1 MQKVKRQIFFLLTI
15 LVSVILMGTFGYY
28 FVESW
33 NFSDSLFMTII
44 TMSTVGYGEVN
55 PLSENGKIFT
65 IALNL
70 IGIGLYSYSFFAI
83 MSLVSSGHVRKML
96 RRSKMDK
103 LISQISDHYIIC
115 GVGETGKY
123 IMKELENTGKDFV
136 LIEKDEDSIR
146 QLGEKGLLYLEGDS
160 HDENILKAAG
170 IERAKG
176 IFCTLPDDKENIFL
190 VLSAKEL
197 NEDIRIISKCVGEQ
211 SEKKFYRA
219 GAFKVIYQN
228 RIGVLRM
235 ASEMLRPSVVTFL
248 DKMLRK
254 NKAIRFEEVFI
265 PKDSH
270 MVGQTI
276 PETNIIKDFN
286 VAVMAVQIESGDY
299 VYYSGKDIERHLL
312 GNEYVIVIGCQE
324 DINRL
329 RKHAN
334 KGH

>member
-1 MQKVKRQIFFLLTI
+1 
-15 LVSVILMGTFGYY
+15 MGTFGFY
-28 FVESW
+28 FIERWS
-33 NFSDSLFMTII
+33 FPDSLFMTII

-65 IALNL
+65 IVLNL
-70 IGIGLYSYSFFAI
+70 VGIGLYSYSFFAI

-96 RRSKMDK
+96 RRSRMDK
-103 LISQISDHYIIC
+103 LISRISDHYIIC
-115 GVGETGKY
+115 GIGETGKY
-123 IMKELENTGKDFV
+123 IMKELKNTGKDFV
-136 LIEKDEDSIR
+136 LIEKDEKIIR
-146 QLGEKGLLYLEGDS
+146 QLDEKGHLHLEGNA
-160 HDENILKAAG
+160 HDESLLKSAG

-228 RIGVLRM
+228 RIGGLRM

-254 NKAIRFEEVFI
+254 NRAIRFEEVYI

-270 MVGQTI
+270 IVGQTI
-276 PETNIIKDFN
+276 PETGIIQKFN
-286 VAVMAVQIESGDY
+286 VAVMAVQVESGDY
-299 VYYSGKDIERHLL
+299 LYYAGNNVERNIL
-312 GNEYVIVIGCQE
+312 GNEYVIVIGSQE
-324 DINRL
+324 DINKL
-329 RKHAN
+329 RKYAEREN
-334 KGH
+334 